1 MTCFCEA
8 DLLNADESG
17 TSHPKFP
24 KFPKCIVF
32 SYTVEGDAVICH
44 EMEEGEDQGEAE
56 LQITAAVMDLTGD
69 SDIEEAEP
77 HDEDYSSYD
86 DSDAVLG

>member
-1 MTCFCEA
+1 MLSF
-8 DLLNADESG
+8 
-17 TSHPKFP
+17 
-24 KFPKCIVF
+24 
-32 SYTVEGDAVICH
+32 TVEDEAVTCH
-44 EMEEGEDQGEAE
+44 EVEESEDQEEAE

-77 HDEDYSSYD
+77 HDEDYSSYELD